1 MSCDKINGYQKKKN
15 LDMKDFQ
22 NSIISWQT
30 CVENTFV

>member
-1 MSCDKINGYQKKKN
+1 MSCDKINGCKKIII